1 MKFLAILLLF
11 GASLWGQT
19 DGTLQ
24 LFTGSPAAP
33 SQISVSVTGPPG
45 SRTLC
50 FWVVARYP
58 VGNAS
63 AVQPQC
69 IVNAPDVFTSANYAT
84 ISWTPL
90 QGATGYDVV
99 RLPGQTLQSCTTC
112 LVASNTTSTSVRD
125 NGSGLTSYTVT
136 NVGGTQC
143 TFYINNRDYPLP
155 RIIEQCT
162 LPFQFGQCIIFP
174 DLTQQCTAAGGGGTG
189 VTLINTTTPVTGGPI
204 TTIGTIAC
212 PTCVVNV
219 TASSPVVSSGGTT
232 PNISCPTCGTG
243 TGTVTNIGTTSPIT
257 GGPITTTGT
266 IACAT
271 CLTGTPANHLVTL
284 GVGTQAINTVATTGT
299 SGQVLTSNG
308 VAADPT
314 FQAGATGTVTNI
326 ATTSPITGGPI
337 SSTGTIACAT
347 CVTNVT
353 ASGPITSSGGTTPN
367 IACATCTTGGVTT
380 VTGTAPIVSSG
391 GTTPAISC
399 PTCLV
404 GTPSNHG
411 TVISSATQTVSITSP
426 GTAGF
431 VLTSNGASAD
441 PTYQAAGGGGLTC
454 NKYTVTQSPF
464 GTTWTVT
471 GQSGQ
476 AVTSTSTQ
484 TINIVTLASKT
495 VINTLRIKVNTVYA
509 GTSMT
514 NYQMSLGTNASGG
527 STISFEP
534 NFTVG
539 GTANTFSLDSPF
551 GSCTA
556 SCPGYLDDGGSFSG
570 ADNGETVT
578 ATFTQ
583 TGGTNLTAT
592 TAGTLDITLCTTT
605 LP

>member
-69 IVNAPDVFTSANYAT
+69 IVNAPDIFTSTNYAT

-155 RIIEQCT
+155 RIIEQCA

-204 TTIGTIAC
+204 TTTGTIAC

-243 TGTVTNIGTTSPIT
+243 AGTVTNIGTTSPIT

-271 CLTGTPANHLVTL
+271 CLTGTPANHLVAL

-308 VAADPT
+308 AAADPT
-314 FQAGATGTVTNI
+314 FQPGASGTVTNI

-353 ASGPITSSGGTTPN
+353 GTSP
-367 IACATCTTGGVTT
+367 V
-380 VTGTAPIVSSG
+380 VSSG
-391 GTTPAISC
+391 GTTPAVSC
-399 PTCLV
+399 TTCV
-404 GTPSNHG
+404 TGTPANHLVTLGQG
-411 TVISSATQTVSITSP
+411 TQAINTVSST

-431 VLTSNGASAD
+431 VLTSNGASSD
-441 PTYQAAGGGGLTC
+441 PTFQAVGAGGLTC
-454 NKYTVTQSPF
+454 NKYTITQSPF

-476 AVTSTSTQ
+476 AVTTTNSQ
-484 TINIVTLASKT
+484 TINIVTNASK
-495 VINTLRIKVNTVYA
+495 VIINALRIKPTTAFN
-509 GTSMT
+509 GTSIT
-514 NYQMSLGTNASGG
+514 SYTMSIGTNAAGG
-527 STISFEP
+527 SITSFEP
-534 NFTVG
+534 AFTLG
-539 GTANTFSLDSPF
+539 GTTSCSGSAFAVSDSPS
-551 GSCTA
+551 GA
-556 SCPGYLDDGGSFSG
+556 CPGYLDDGGSFSG

-583 TGGTNLTAT
+583 VGGTNLTAT
-592 TAGTLDITLCTTT
+592 TAGSVDLTLCTTT